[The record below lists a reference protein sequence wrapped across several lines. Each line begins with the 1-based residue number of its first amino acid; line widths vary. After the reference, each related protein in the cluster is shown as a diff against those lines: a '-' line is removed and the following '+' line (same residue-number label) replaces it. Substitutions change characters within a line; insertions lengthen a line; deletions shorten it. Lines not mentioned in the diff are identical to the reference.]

1 MLMSTETNKDLRFSE
16 FCVLEYLDYL
26 ETDLR
31 IKLSFDEYVSEFR
44 YVLVEKWRNEA
55 QPILH

>member
-1 MLMSTETNKDLRFSE
+1 MSIETNKDLRFSE
-16 FCVLEYLDYL
+16 FCVLEYLEYL
-26 ETDLR
+26 ETDMR

-44 YVLVEKWRNEA
+44 YILIEKWRNEA